1 MLTPTPPLVPGLS
14 ALAADY
20 DALLC
25 DVWGVIHNGIAAFPD
40 ACRALVEYRRG
51 GGKVLLL
58 TNAPRPSA
66 PIHEQLAKLGVPRE
80 AYDDLL
86 TSGDVTREMLHAR
99 SERRVTHI
107 GPDRDLPLYE
117 GLPQVLVG
125 DDEAEVAVVTGLT
138 DDSRETPED
147 YRDRLA
153 ALAARRVPMV
163 CANPDLVVER
173 GTQRVWCA
181 GAVAKL
187 YAEEFGGEAVL
198 IGKPYA
204 PVYEEARLRIAQI
217 TGARFRPERV
227 LAVGDGLATD
237 IRGAFGQGLDVLFVT
252 GGIHSADFGP
262 LGAPD
267 PARVS
272 ARLMDEGLAVTAMVP
287 RLTW

>member
-20 DALLC
+20 EALLC

-138 DDSRETPED
+138 DDTRETPED

>member
-25 DVWGVIHNGIAAFPD
+25 DVWGVIHNGVAAFPD

-99 SERRVTHI
+99 SERRVAHI

-125 DDEAEVAVVTGLT
+125 YDEAEVVVVTGLT
-138 DDSRETPED
+138 DDTRETPED
-147 YRDRLA
+147 YRARLTS
-153 ALAARRVPMV
+153 LAARRVPMV

-181 GAVAKL
+181 GAVAKF
-187 YAEEFGGEAVL
+187 YVEAFGGEAVL

-217 TGARFRPERV
+217 TGARFRSERV
-227 LAVGDGLATD
+227 LAVGDGLNTD

-287 RLTW
+287 RLAW